1 MTWTTNDTPG
11 CNLSSPLP
19 PSLSNFIRKRNK
31 SKKKR
36 RSPPKEI
43 TRTRY
48 PLRSQ
53 RATTRKYH
61 LSSEDVDCPG
71 ALLQG
76 FQQGFALS
84 KAAIIQNFRG
94 LWNHD
99 FLAPSQKTIAP
110 KKIVFKTNGT
120 LEGKK

>member
-11 CNLSSPLP
+11 CRLSSPLP
-19 PSLSNFIRKRNK
+19 HLSAISFENGTRA
-31 SKKKR
+31 KKR

>member
-11 CNLSSPLP
+11 CSLSSPLP
-19 PSLSNFIRKRNK
+19 PSFSNFIRKRNK

-48 PLRSQ
+48 PLRCQ